1 MLYSD
6 GNHNNNDSTKN
17 KSVSLKKVFRL
28 YSYATYFFILLGV
41 IVFIYITRFISTQI
55 IAKSIA
61 NSSNLICTRIA
72 ATLEQDSSIAQYL
85 AYSDILQEYLTCE
98 NEFELIERW
107 KQLDNLTQPF
117 IRTNRDLYAIIV
129 YRNTHRVPY
138 FSNYPFPDN
147 APFYTIAPVFEDEP
161 SSSKGF
167 HVIYSRYKNL
177 PSYAVYSHPIICTHN
192 SDYFG
197 DFLGSAVIVL
207 NPDFLESIISLA
219 SPTSTISS
227 VTITDEN
234 GIIIANT
241 HTKDTEGKDTSLFFS
256 NAIVSQIEGTN
267 WSVTCYP
274 NNNWIIKQYLNM
286 FLIFSL
292 FLIFTMILLLMYHHS
307 LHKLFSKPVIS
318 LCSEIRSLSANQKG
332 RLSTYNTQEIN
343 DIAKSINGLLEERY
357 QTSQKMRQL
366 EIAHYESQISKK
378 VSDLQFLIS
387 QINPHFLLNTLSCI
401 GGIAVLYQADEI
413 MDIISNLSDMFRYSL
428 YQPNMVT
435 LRDEYDNIR
444 KYFNIIQ
451 IRFQNAYI
459 IETSIPEEL
468 LNYPMPKMI
477 LQPLVENALYH
488 GLEPKNS
495 GHILVSAQIKNDN
508 IYITISDDGVGMC
521 PEAVTSM
528 QNLLNNSAK
537 LEYST
542 LLEKKVGNVNVCRR
556 IKLLYGEEYGMLLDS
571 IIDSGTTVTVY
582 FPLVP
587 PSQI

>member
-1 MLYSD
+1 
-6 GNHNNNDSTKN
+6 
-17 KSVSLKKVFRL
+17 
-28 YSYATYFFILLGV
+28 
-41 IVFIYITRFISTQI
+41 
-55 IAKSIA
+55 
-61 NSSNLICTRIA
+61 
-72 ATLEQDSSIAQYL
+72 
-85 AYSDILQEYLTCE
+85 
-98 NEFELIERW
+98 
-107 KQLDNLTQPF
+107 
-117 IRTNRDLYAIIV
+117 
-129 YRNTHRVPY
+129 
-138 FSNYPFPDN
+138 
-147 APFYTIAPVFEDEP
+147 
-161 SSSKGF
+161 
-167 HVIYSRYKNL
+167 
-177 PSYAVYSHPIICTHN
+177 
-192 SDYFG
+192 
-197 DFLGSAVIVL
+197 
-207 NPDFLESIISLA
+207 
-219 SPTSTISS
+219 
-227 VTITDEN
+227 
-234 GIIIANT
+234 
-241 HTKDTEGKDTSLFFS
+241 
-256 NAIVSQIEGTN
+256 
-267 WSVTCYP
+267 
-274 NNNWIIKQYLNM
+274 
-286 FLIFSL
+286 
-292 FLIFTMILLLMYHHS
+292 MILLLMYHHS

-318 LCSEIRSLSANQKG
+318 LCNEIRSLSANQKG

-435 LRDEYDNIR
+435 LRDEYDNIK

-582 FPLVP
+582 FPLAP